1 MKNTVYISIGSNL
14 SNGAEHIE
22 NAFGFLRDNYENV
35 VCSTIYST
43 PSISIGDD
51 SIYFNAV
58 ASCEVDCVES
68 TNIDLKTYESRCGR
82 IRGMKDVVIDMDIV
96 IADGQILRPRDYDR
110 EYFQIGYNKI
120 IQSNNI

>member
-58 ASCEVDCVES
+58 ASCEVDGVES
-68 TNIDLKTYESRCGR
+68 TNIDLKAYESRCGR

>member
-58 ASCEVDCVES
+58 ASCEVDGVES
-68 TNIDLKTYESRCGR
+68 TNIDLKAYESRCGR

-110 EYFQIGYNKI
+110 EYFQIGYKI

>member
-58 ASCEVDCVES
+58 ASCEVDGVES
-68 TNIDLKTYESRCGR
+68 TNIDLKAYESRCGR
-82 IRGMKDVVIDMDIV
+82 IRGNKDVVIDMDIV

-120 IQSNNI
+120 IQSKNI

>member
-43 PSISIGDD
+43 PSVSIGDD

-58 ASCEVDCVES
+58 ASCEVDGVES
-68 TNIDLKTYESRCGR
+68 TNINLKAYESRCGR
-82 IRGMKDVVIDMDIV
+82 IRGQKDVVIDMDIV
-96 IADGQILRPRDYDR
+96 ISDGQILRPRDYDR
-110 EYFQIGYNKI
+110 EYFQIGYNQI
-120 IQSNNI
+120 LQFYNI

>member
-58 ASCEVDCVES
+58 ASCEVDGVES
-68 TNIDLKTYESRCGR
+68 TNIDLKAYESRCGR

-110 EYFQIGYNKI
+110 EYFQIGYNQI

>member
-58 ASCEVDCVES
+58 ACCDVDDIES
-68 TNIDLKTYESRCGR
+68 SNIDLKAYESRCGR
-82 IRGMKDVVIDMDIV
+82 IRGQKDVVIDMDIV

-120 IQSNNI
+120 IQSKNI

>member
-14 SNGAEHIE
+14 SNGAENIE
-22 NAFGFLRDNYENV
+22 NAFGFLRDNYENI

-58 ASCEVDCVES
+58 ACCDVDGIES
-68 TNIDLKTYESRCGR
+68 LNIDLKAYESRCGR
-82 IRGMKDVVIDMDIV
+82 IRGQKDVVIDMDIV
-96 IADGQILRPRDYDR
+96 ISDGQILRPRDYDR
-110 EYFQIGYNKI
+110 EYFQIGYNQI
-120 IQSNNI
+120 LQFYNR

>member
-58 ASCEVDCVES
+58 ASCEVDGVES
-68 TNIDLKTYESRCGR
+68 TNIDLKAYESRCGR
-82 IRGMKDVVIDMDIV
+82 IRGNKDVVIDMDIV

>member
-58 ASCEVDCVES
+58 ASCEVDGVES
-68 TNIDLKTYESRCGR
+68 TNIDLKAYESRCGR
-82 IRGMKDVVIDMDIV
+82 IRGNKDVVIDMDIV

-110 EYFQIGYNKI
+110 EYFQIGYKI

>member
-14 SNGAEHIE
+14 SNGAELIE
-22 NAFGFLRDNYENV
+22 NAFGFLRDNYETV
-35 VCSTIYST
+35 VCTTIYST
-43 PSISIGDD
+43 PSIPIGDD

-58 ASCEVDCVES
+58 ASCEVDGVES
-68 TNIDLKTYESRCGR
+68 TNIDLKAYESRCGR

-120 IQSNNI
+120 IQSKNI

>member
-35 VCSTIYST
+35 VCSSIYST

-58 ASCEVDCVES
+58 ASCEVDGVES
-68 TNIDLKTYESRCGR
+68 TNIDLKAYESRCGR

>member
-14 SNGAEHIE
+14 SNGAENIE

-43 PSISIGDD
+43 PSVSIGDD

-58 ASCEVDCVES
+58 ARCDVDDIES
-68 TNIDLKTYESRCGR
+68 SNIDLKAQATTS
-82 IRGMKDVVIDMDIV
+82 
-96 IADGQILRPRDYDR
+96 L
-110 EYFQIGYNKI
+110 F
-120 IQSNNI
+120 

>member
-14 SNGAEHIE
+14 CNGAENIE

-43 PSISIGDD
+43 PSVSIGDD

-58 ASCEVDCVES
+58 ACCDVDDIES
-68 TNIDLKTYESRCGR
+68 SNIDLKAYESRCGR
-82 IRGMKDVVIDMDIV
+82 IRGQKDVVIDMDIV

-110 EYFQIGYNKI
+110 EYFQIGYNQI
-120 IQSNNI
+120 LQFNNI

>member
-1 MKNTVYISIGSNL
+1 MKNTVYISIASNL

-58 ASCEVDCVES
+58 ASCEVDGVES
-68 TNIDLKTYESRCGR
+68 TNIDLKAYESRCGR

-110 EYFQIGYNKI
+110 EYFQIGYKI

>member
-43 PSISIGDD
+43 PSVSIGDD

-58 ASCEVDCVES
+58 ASCEVDGVES
-68 TNIDLKTYESRCGR
+68 TNINLKAYESRCGR
-82 IRGMKDVVIDMDIV
+82 IRGQKDVVIDMDIV
-96 IADGQILRPRDYDR
+96 IADGQILRIRDYDR
-110 EYFQIGYNKI
+110 EYFQIGYNQI
-120 IQSNNI
+120 LQFYNR